1 MLFLK
6 IYAYILTRYRFLW
19 SYCKNNLKILLKTY
33 PVALSK
39 NLSCR
44 SIQKTYPVA
53 QSENLSC

>member
-1 MLFLK
+1 MLTSLPATDF
-6 IYAYILTRYRFLW
+6 YGLTP
-19 SYCKNNLKILLKTY
+19 KNNLKILLKTY

-53 QSENLSC
+53 QSENISC